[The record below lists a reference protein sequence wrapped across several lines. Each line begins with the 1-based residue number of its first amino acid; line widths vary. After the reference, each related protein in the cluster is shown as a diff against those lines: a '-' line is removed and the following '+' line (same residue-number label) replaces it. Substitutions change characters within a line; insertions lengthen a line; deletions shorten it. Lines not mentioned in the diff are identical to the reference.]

1 MPNGD
6 GEKRSDYKT
15 LGKLEANVENILDVC
30 RKNSEWMEKHSGE
43 GEGTTHYNQD
53 KKISSN
59 SKKLNWILGIGSLG
73 AFLLSL
79 KAGIGGWVR
88 SLFGGNG

>member
-1 MPNGD
+1 MSNGK
-6 GEKRSDYKT
+6 EKREDYKN
-15 LGKLEANVENILDVC
+15 LGKMEANVETILESC
-30 RKNSEWMEKHSGE
+30 KKSSEWMEKHSGE
-43 GEGTTHYNQD
+43 GEGTTHDIQN